1 MGNAI
6 LLMNNGGLLD
16 HIAVTTPPNKTKYS
30 TRSGSTFDTAGMV
43 VTAYYMNGTSKAVSG
58 YTCNNPSYWST
69 TGTKIV
75 TITYVE
81 TGITKTATTSVTVIA
96 ATKSYSIS
104 EETGWI
110 AAHSTMDTVFTS
122 IDDADYQSV
131 SAIKVKWRITQ
142 SGSDGAVLV
151 YNDTDNYQ
159 LRLLRNDT
167 SHTYLVGNSPFSSW
181 GDTYVH
187 GTYQEETYT
196 NTVNTT
202 FTSAALRFTNNT
214 SSKFY
219 CTISGTLTL
228 TTAY

>member
-30 TRSGSTFDTAGMV
+30 TRSGSTFNTAGMV
-43 VTAYYMNGTSKAVSG
+43 VTAYYMNGTSKAVAG
-58 YTCNNPSYWST
+58 YTYNPSSWNS
-69 TGTKIV
+69 TGTKTV
-75 TITYVE
+75 TITYIE
-81 TGITKTATTSVTVIA
+81 SGITKTTTLNVTVIA
-96 ATKSYSIS
+96 ATKVYTLP
-104 EETGWI
+104 ETTGWI
-110 AAHSTMDTVFTS
+110 EHNANMDSTFVS

-131 SAIKVKWRITQ
+131 NAIKVKWRITQ

-151 YNDTDNYQ
+151 YNDTNNYQ
-159 LRLLRNDT
+159 LRLLRNNT
-167 SHTYLVGNSPFSSW
+167 SHTYLIGNSPFSSW

-187 GTYQEETYT
+187 GTYQEETYN

-214 SSKFY
+214 SSRFY